1 MFIVLLSF
9 SRSLAIKSVSL
20 KNKPC
25 ITRPTLVDLNPVEL
39 NYFPLMISLD
49 KSNEN
54 CNAADDLSAK
64 IWIRSEAKGVNVKIL
79 NTITRINEAK
89 TLENIFHAIVNAN
102 LTVQYVIQI
111 KNGIIKY
118 VSVSVKIIVHEKKKI
133 IVGILAHVFVGMVSI

>member
-1 MFIVLLSF
+1 M
-9 SRSLAIKSVSL
+9 
-20 KNKPC
+20 
-25 ITRPTLVDLNPVEL
+25 
-39 NYFPLMISLD
+39 
-49 KSNEN
+49 
-54 CNAADDLSAK
+54 
-64 IWIRSEAKGVNVKIL
+64 
-79 NTITRINEAK
+79 ITRINEAK